1 MHHDPGRTH
10 GYCENQTWASCS
22 TYFNLTLTL
31 LISILV
37 TCLDSSLKIVKLE
50 LNMDDGSGLDAEIRR
65 MLADPVD
72 VYENTRV

>member
-1 MHHDPGRTH
+1 M
-10 GYCENQTWASCS
+10 
-22 TYFNLTLTL
+22 LTL